1 MKGAHG
7 TTRMASKDPND
18 LSVRELERL
27 LAAKRLAER
36 RERLEQFRRNGR
48 ALDTLPA
55 PAAEERV
62 DAKAGVPV
70 SSARRA
76 LDRLLLF
83 VEVGAV
89 VGLALVLIN
98 GAGVL
103 DRLNREVSSALG
115 RTTPTPLI
123 TAVVLPSGHTP
134 PNSPGGAQPNQEEIP
149 AHLRALV
156 QSIPVRVAP
165 TSGPEQAVLLD
176 VPALDKLGIPVV
188 EGDGWD
194 QLKQGVGHHI
204 GSADPGRLGNMVL
217 SGHNDIY
224 GEVFRDLDKLAPG
237 DELRVTTA
245 SQVFIYRVVAWR
257 LVAPTDV
264 AVMASTPRA
273 TLTLVSCYPYMVD
286 NQRIVVTAELMEN

>member
-1 MKGAHG
+1 
-7 TTRMASKDPND
+7 MASKDPND

-48 ALDTLPA
+48 ALDTLPT

-70 SSARRA
+70 SRARRA

-98 GAGVL
+98 GAGLL

-134 PNSPGGAQPNQEEIP
+134 PNSPGGAQPNQEEVP

-176 VPALDKLGIPVV
+176 VPALDRLGIPVV

-257 LVAPTDV
+257 LVAPTDM

>member
-1 MKGAHG
+1 
-7 TTRMASKDPND
+7 MASKDPKN

-36 RERLEQFRRNGR
+36 RERLEQFRRTGR
-48 ALDTLPA
+48 ALHPLPSP
-55 PAAEERV
+55 PADEGQTTHPGQPASRSRRV
-62 DAKAGVPV
+62 
-70 SSARRA
+70 

-83 VEVGAV
+83 VEVGAA

-98 GAGVL
+98 GAGLL

-134 PNSPGGAQPNQEEIP
+134 PNSPGGAQPNQDEIP
-149 AHLRALV
+149 ANLRALV
-156 QSIPVRVAP
+156 QSMPAPAAP
-165 TSGPEQAVLLD
+165 TSGPEQALLMD
-176 VPALDKLGIPVV
+176 VPAIGKLAIPVV
-188 EGDGWD
+188 EGDGWQ

-237 DELRVTTA
+237 DEVRVSTA
-245 SQVFIYRVVAWR
+245 SQVYTYRVVGWR
-257 LVAPTDV
+257 LVAPTEV
-264 AVMASTPRA
+264 EVMAASPRA
-273 TLTLVSCYPYMVD
+273 TLTLISCYLYMID
-286 NQRIVVTAELMEN
+286 TQRIVVTAELVEN

>member
-1 MKGAHG
+1 MS
-7 TTRMASKDPND
+7 MASKDPKD
-18 LSVRELERL
+18 LSVRELERM

-48 ALDTLPA
+48 ALAPLPVPHEEVNLPA
-55 PAAEERV
+55 ASAAPASRSRRV
-62 DAKAGVPV
+62 
-70 SSARRA
+70 

-83 VEVGAV
+83 VEVGAA
-89 VGLALVLIN
+89 VGLVLVLVN
-98 GAGVL
+98 GAGLL
-103 DRLNREVSSALG
+103 DQLNREVTSALG

-149 AHLRALV
+149 ANLRALV
-156 QSIPVRVAP
+156 QSLPVRSAP

-176 VPALDKLGIPVV
+176 VPALGKLGIPVV
-188 EGDGWD
+188 EGDSWNE
-194 QLKQGVGHHI
+194 LKQGVGHHI
-204 GSADPGRLGNMVL
+204 GSADPGRPGNVVL

-237 DELRVTTA
+237 DEIRVATA
-245 SQVFIYRVVAWR
+245 SQVFTYRVIGWR

-264 AVMASTPRA
+264 AIMSATPRA
-273 TLTLVSCYPYMVD
+273 TLTLISCYPYMID
-286 NQRIVVTAELMEN
+286 NQRIVVFAELAEG